1 MGVIQNI
8 SRFFGFGQSS
18 KVRRY
23 EGATRGRRAKNW
35 FTGSYSA
42 TSELRFDL
50 VTLRNRSRDLS
61 RNNPYAKRA
70 TQAIAN
76 NTIGSG
82 IRPKPF
88 EMSANAEKKL
98 KQSWMD
104 WAESI
109 ECDADSTMTFY
120 GLQNLIMRSMVESG
134 EVLVLKKYVNR
145 KLQIQVLES
154 DHLDNTRDGT
164 NEIGY
169 AAMGVQ
175 FNSSGKKIGYWL
187 YNKHPGEI
195 MSFGDLN
202 SEFYPISDVLH
213 IYEKLRPGQVR
224 GVPFGASVFLR
235 LRDFDEYEDA
245 QLVRQKLAA
254 CYSVFITGD
263 ASELDEG
270 DVEILERLEP
280 GMIEILPPGKQVT
293 MASPPGVGTDYGPYT
308 IRVLQAVAAGYGV
321 PYEILTTDLSNVN
334 FSSGRMG
341 FMEFNR
347 SVTNWQDNILIPLLC
362 QPVWNWFID
371 YQLLLGNISKR
382 ESATWTT
389 PRRSMIDPEKES
401 KAFATMI
408 QNGLMSWQE
417 AIRQMGYDPND
428 VAQEFAQDYAM
439 FDKFGMKV
447 LTDLRQSLNKPQEK
461 KEDF

>member
-1 MGVIQNI
+1 
-8 SRFFGFGQSS
+8 
-18 KVRRY
+18 
-23 EGATRGRRAKNW
+23 
-35 FTGSYSA
+35 
-42 TSELRFDL
+42 
-50 VTLRNRSRDLS
+50 
-61 RNNPYAKRA
+61 
-70 TQAIAN
+70 
-76 NTIGSG
+76 
-82 IRPKPF
+82 
-88 EMSANAEKKL
+88 
-98 KQSWMD
+98 
-104 WAESI
+104 
-109 ECDADSTMTFY
+109 
-120 GLQNLIMRSMVESG
+120 
-134 EVLVLKKYVNR
+134 
-145 KLQIQVLES
+145 
-154 DHLDNTRDGT
+154 
-164 NEIGY
+164 
-169 AAMGVQ
+169 
-175 FNSSGKKIGYWL
+175 
-187 YNKHPGEI
+187 
-195 MSFGDLN
+195 
-202 SEFYPISDVLH
+202 
-213 IYEKLRPGQVR
+213 
-224 GVPFGASVFLR
+224 

-270 DVEILERLEP
+270 DAEILERLEP